1 LSKQAELVR
10 RSLTS
15 ILIVAFTILP
25 VIYSPWSFVC
35 WLCIIH
41 YVALI
46 EFFKLQHPLK
56 TADYIET
63 AVLTGWLAITGYLA
77 VHHQSPVVTLIG
89 LPLLVFLIIARQF
102 TWRSIAENG
111 KARNLHILAGAM
123 YISIPLW
130 TGTLMVQQGYDF
142 RLLLIPIFL
151 IWINDSGAYLVGSRI
166 GKRKIAPAI
175 SPGKSVEGTIGGAV
189 LTIGLAFAL
198 TRIWPEVNQEYIWF
212 LGILVPWFS
221 LAGDL
226 FESSLKRAAGV
237 KDSGRILPGHGGML
251 DRYDS
256 FLFVL
261 PLSAAGYFIFVA

>member
-1 LSKQAELVR
+1 MQSELVR
-10 RSLTS
+10 RSLTGM
-15 ILIVAFTILP
+15 LIVAFTILP
-25 VIYSPWSFVC
+25 VIYSPWTFLG

-41 YVALI
+41 CVGLI

-56 TADYIET
+56 VADFLDTAM
-63 AVLTGWLAITGYLA
+63 LTIWLAVAGYFA
-77 VHHQSPVVTLIG
+77 IHHQSPVSLIIW
-89 LPLLVFLIIARQF
+89 LPMLVFLMIAEQF
-102 TWRSIAENG
+102 TWRPIPENA
-111 KARNLHILAGAM
+111 KARSLHILAGAM
-123 YISIPLW
+123 YISLSLW
-130 TGTLMVQQGYDF
+130 TGTLMLQYEYDY
-142 RLLLIPIFL
+142 RLFLIPIFL

-166 GKRKIAPAI
+166 GKRKIAPSI
-175 SPGKSVEGTIGGAV
+175 SPGKSVEGTLGGAV
-189 LTIGLAFAL
+189 LTIALAFAL
-198 TRIWPEVNQEYIWF
+198 TLIWPNVNSRYIWF